1 MHVIQFAT
9 YRNFFFGGIQI
20 MRKLLSLM
28 LASIM
33 LLTMLAAC
41 GGDSTPTTA
50 PTTAPATAT
59 TGQAA
64 ATTEPT
70 APAAETPT
78 VEATAEVPAG
88 GEVDP
93 AMVKGDIVSAGSS
106 TVYPLS
112 EAVAEIFTEDGYT
125 GNITIDSI
133 GTGAGFERFCTAAET
148 DIANASR
155 AIKDEEAKAC
165 ADKGREVVEFRV
177 GTDALAVVV
186 SSKNTFVSNLTE
198 AQVADIFSGT
208 YKTWDQVD
216 ASYPAEAIKLYSP
229 GTDSGTFDYF
239 VEHFY
244 AKEGKFIL
252 GANPQLSEDDNVLV
266 TGIEGD
272 ANAIGYFGYAYYNE
286 NKAKLKALTI
296 DGVEPTEATTEDG
309 SYPLARPLYIYS
321 AKNILTEKPQVAAFI
336 NYYLTNVNDVILEVG
351 YFPASDEALG
361 EAKDALVN
369 ALTGGSSSNTNTGSA
384 VALEEV
390 DPAAVQGDIV
400 SAGSSTVY
408 PLSEAVAEIFGED
421 GYSGNITIDSIG
433 TGAGFERFCTA
444 AETDI
449 ANASRAI
456 KDEEAKAC
464 ADKGREVVEFRVGTD
479 ALAVV
484 VSSKNTFVTNLTEAQ
499 VADIFSGTY
508 KTWDQVDASYPAEAI
523 KLYSPGTDSGTFDYF
538 VEHFYAKEEK
548 FMLGANPQLS
558 EDDNVLVTGIE
569 GDANAIG
576 YFGYAYYNEN
586 KSKLKAL
593 TIDGVEPTEATT
605 EDGSYP
611 LARPLYIYS
620 AKNILAEKAQVAAF
634 INYYLTNV
642 NEVILEVGYF
652 PASEEALNEAKQ
664 NLLDATK

>member
-1 MHVIQFAT
+1 
-9 YRNFFFGGIQI
+9 

-50 PTTAPATAT
+50 PSTAATAT
-59 TGQAA
+59 TAETAATTAPTTEAA
-64 ATTEPT
+64 ATPS
-70 APAAETPT
+70 

-88 GEVDP
+88 GLAEVDP
-93 AMVKGDIVSAGSS
+93 ATVQGDIVSAGSS

-112 EAVAEIFTEDGYT
+112 EAVAEIFGEDGYK

-165 ADKGREVVEFRV
+165 ADKGRDVIEFRVGTDALAVVVSSKNTFVSNLTEAQVADIFSGTYKTWNQVDSSYPAEAIKLYSPGTDSGTFDYFVEHFYAKEQKYILGANPQLSEDDNVLVTGIEGDANAIGYFGYAYYNENKTKLKALTIDSVEPTEATTEDGSYPLARPLYIYSAKNILAEKPQVAAFINYYLSNVNDVIVEVGYFPASAEALAEAKQHLVDALSGGSSSTGGNTNTGSAVTLEEVDPAAVQGDIVSAGSSTVYPLSEAVAEIFGEDGYKGNITIDSIGTGAGFERFCTAAETDIANASRAIKDEEAKACADKGRDVIEFRV

-244 AKEGKFIL
+244 AKEQKYIL

-286 NKAKLKALTI
+286 NKTKLKALTI
-296 DGVEPTEATTEDG
+296 D
-309 SYPLARPLYIYS
+309 S
-321 AKNILTEKPQVAAFI
+321 
-336 NYYLTNVNDVILEVG
+336 
-351 YFPASDEALG
+351 
-361 EAKDALVN
+361 
-369 ALTGGSSSNTNTGSA
+369 
-384 VALEEV
+384 
-390 DPAAVQGDIV
+390 
-400 SAGSSTVY
+400 
-408 PLSEAVAEIFGED
+408 
-421 GYSGNITIDSIG
+421 
-433 TGAGFERFCTA
+433 
-444 AETDI
+444 
-449 ANASRAI
+449 
-456 KDEEAKAC
+456 
-464 ADKGREVVEFRVGTD
+464 
-479 ALAVV
+479 
-484 VSSKNTFVTNLTEAQ
+484 
-499 VADIFSGTY
+499 
-508 KTWDQVDASYPAEAI
+508 
-523 KLYSPGTDSGTFDYF
+523 
-538 VEHFYAKEEK
+538 
-548 FMLGANPQLS
+548 
-558 EDDNVLVTGIE
+558 
-569 GDANAIG
+569 
-576 YFGYAYYNEN
+576 
-586 KSKLKAL
+586 
-593 TIDGVEPTEATT
+593 VEPTEATT

-620 AKNILAEKAQVAAF
+620 AKNILAEKPQVAAF
-634 INYYLTNV
+634 INYYLSNV
-642 NEVILEVGYF
+642 NDVIVEVGYF
-652 PASEEALNEAKQ
+652 PASAEALNEAKQ
-664 NLLDATK
+664 HLLDATK

>member
-1 MHVIQFAT
+1 
-9 YRNFFFGGIQI
+9 

-59 TGQAA
+59 TGEAA

-70 APAAETPT
+70 APAAETPS

-93 AMVKGDIVSAGSS
+93 ATVKGDIVSAGSS

-112 EAVAEIFTEDGYT
+112 EAVAEIFGEDGYT

-244 AKEGKFIL
+244 DKEGKFIL

-286 NKAKLKALTI
+286 NKTKLKALTI
-296 DGVEPTEATTEDG
+296 DSVEPTEATTEDG

-351 YFPASDEALG
+351 YFPASDQALG

-369 ALTGGSSSNTNTGSA
+369 ALTGGSSSNGGNTGNM

-390 DPAAVQGDIV
+390 DPSAVQGDIV

-421 GYSGNITIDSIG
+421 GYTGNITIDSIG

-484 VSSKNTFVTNLTEAQ
+484 VSSKNTFVSNLTEAQ

-538 VEHFYAKEEK
+538 VEHFYDKEGK
-548 FMLGANPQLS
+548 FILGANPQLS

-586 KSKLKAL
+586 KTKLKAL
-593 TIDGVEPTEATT
+593 TIDSVEPTEATT

-620 AKNILAEKAQVAAF
+620 AKNILTEKAQVAAF

-652 PASEEALNEAKQ
+652 PASDEALNEAKQ